1 MLEAKFLAA
10 IVQDRNHLD
19 VIGDHDVSG
28 SLSDKGKL
36 IFEEIKEYYA
46 HDSNTPSVDLEVLG
60 NRLARK
66 YPKHAEI
73 LRAVLGQFS
82 EPVSGINVLIE
93 VVELEKEAIKE
104 KLIAALAGGKEAHV
118 NSLIKKWQEL
128 AVPVGEQGASVYN
141 GLSLDELLTTTEGAG
156 RLLLEPVSL
165 ANQLHGGPLRGHN
178 TIIFARP
185 DVGKTA
191 AAITVAASALKQE
204 KRVLYCGNED
214 PAEMTIERLIA
225 NLTDIPL
232 SKLPTNPSRIMER
245 AKSLGYDNFYFVE
258 LYPGSVAEIEKHV
271 KQLEP
276 DVLIVDQMRNL
287 RDQDTNR
294 VIQLD
299 SVARGLR
306 NIGKKYKLYNFSLT
320 QAGDSASNK
329 LYLEM
334 GDCDFSNTGVPG
346 AADCMIGIGATREY
360 LESGHRMLSF
370 PKNKIGG
377 PDGKDPIR
385 VTIDIQKSKLI

>member
-36 IFEEIKEYYA
+36 IFEEIKEYYS

-82 EPVSGINVLIE
+82 EPVSGVNVLIE

-141 GLSLDELLTTTEGAG
+141 GLSLDELLTTTEG
-156 RLLLEPVSL
+156 V
-165 ANQLHGGPLRGHN
+165 N
-178 TIIFARP
+178 
-185 DVGKTA
+185 VGF
-191 AAITVAASALKQE
+191 
-204 KRVLYCGNED
+204 
-214 PAEMTIERLIA
+214 
-225 NLTDIPL
+225 LTT
-232 SKLPTNPSRIMER
+232 S
-245 AKSLGYDNFYFVE
+245 
-258 LYPGSVAEIEKHV
+258 
-271 KQLEP
+271 
-276 DVLIVDQMRNL
+276 
-287 RDQDTNR
+287 
-294 VIQLD
+294 
-299 SVARGLR
+299 
-306 NIGKKYKLYNFSLT
+306 
-320 QAGDSASNK
+320 
-329 LYLEM
+329 
-334 GDCDFSNTGVPG
+334 
-346 AADCMIGIGATREY
+346 
-360 LESGHRMLSF
+360 
-370 PKNKIGG
+370 
-377 PDGKDPIR
+377 
-385 VTIDIQKSKLI
+385 

>member
-10 IVQDRNHLD
+10 VVQDRNHLG

-165 ANQLHGGPLRGHN
+165 GNQLRGGPLRKHN

-185 DVGKTA
+185 DAGKTA
-191 AAITVAASALKQE
+191 VALTIAASALKQE

-214 PAEMTIERLIA
+214 PPEITLERLIA
-225 NLTDIPL
+225 NLTDVPL
-232 SKLPTNPSRIMER
+232 SKLPTNPGRIMER

-258 LYPGSVAEIEKHV
+258 LYPGSVGEIERHI

-287 RDQDTNR
+287 LDKDSNR
-294 VIQLD
+294 VNQLD

-306 NIGKKYKLYNFSLT
+306 NLGKKYNLYNFSLT

-334 GDCDFSNTGVPG
+334 GDCDFSNTGIPG

-385 VTIDIQKSKLI
+385 VTIDIQRSKLI

>member
-10 IVQDRNHLD
+10 VVQDRNHLD

-46 HDSNTPSVDLEVLG
+46 HDNNTPSVDLEVLG

-73 LRAVLGQFS
+73 LRVVLGQFS

-225 NLTDIPL
+225 NLTDVPL
-232 SKLPTNPSRIMER
+232 SKLPTNPGRIMER
-245 AKSLGYDNFYFVE
+245 ARSLGYDNFYFVE
-258 LYPGSVAEIEKHV
+258 LYPGSVGEIERHV

-287 RDQDTNR
+287 RDQDSNR

-306 NIGKKYKLYNFSLT
+306 NLGKKYRLYNFSLT

-334 GDCDFSNTGVPG
+334 GDCDFSNTGVSG
-346 AADCMIGIGATREY
+346 AADCMIGMGATREY

-385 VTIDIQKSKLI
+385 VTIDIQRSKLI